1 VFLRKKL
8 IIPAPLPSEHEGH
21 SPRKSYISNKR
32 SAVDPFIHFS
42 DNFATSD
49 YSPAS
54 GVLEY
59 IKLLDSIRKY
69 RNEKERGKRYFT
81 VGFRRARMSSI
92 FKLFSSCFIHLS
104 VLYVSIPHVS
114 HLSYHVSK
122 SDFLISH
129 KKQVSIFILSFLPNN
144 LAEVLSVLRGTS
156 SIVIY

>member
-1 VFLRKKL
+1 MKAFFLTCVAVVLAAVPR
-8 IIPAPLPSEHEGH
+8 PPPLKAVNG
-21 SPRKSYISNKR
+21 SYST
-32 SAVDPFIHFS
+32 SDPFIHFS

-92 FKLFSSCFIHLS
+92 FKLFSSRFNHLS
-104 VLYVSIPHVS
+104 VLYVSIPYVS
-114 HLSYHVSK
+114 HLSYQVSK
-122 SDFLISH
+122 TDFLISH
-129 KKQVSIFILSFLPNN
+129 KKQVSIFILSYLPNN